1 MYKMRDARAKLL
13 FCLSNVLLFAV
24 LVVVDVLINS
34 GKISLFGFDVKSQ
47 FKMQFIV
54 DNIKVSTY

>member
-1 MYKMRDARAKLL
+1 MCDALAKLL

-34 GKISLFGFDVKSQ
+34 GKISLFGVDAKSQ
-47 FKMQFIV
+47 FKMQFTE

>member
-1 MYKMRDARAKLL
+1 MYKMHDARAKLL

-34 GKISLFGFDVKSQ
+34 GKISLFAVDAKSQ
-47 FKMQFIV
+47 FKMQFTE
-54 DNIKVSTY
+54 DNVKVSTY